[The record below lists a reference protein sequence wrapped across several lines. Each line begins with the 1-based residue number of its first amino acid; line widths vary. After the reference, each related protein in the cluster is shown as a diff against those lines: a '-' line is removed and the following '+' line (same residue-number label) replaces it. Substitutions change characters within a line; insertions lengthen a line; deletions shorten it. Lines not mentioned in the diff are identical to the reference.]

1 MRDEMKKK
9 QLQAIMAK
17 RIRQFRLEHNLTQ
30 EQMAEKL
37 RISPRSYGDLE
48 RGTMGCSLQTYLQ
61 FLMCLPETERR
72 LLEKEYEQIANEEE
86 NRNEDHEERRPH
98 RRNLQPLI

>member
-1 MRDEMKKK
+1 VRDDIKK
-9 QLQAIMAK
+9 QMQAIMSK

-61 FLMCLPETERR
+61 FLMCLPEEERR
-72 LLEKEYEQIANEEE
+72 LLEKEYEQLTKEEVHG
-86 NRNEDHEERRPH
+86 NEDDEGHGSH
-98 RRNLQPLI
+98 RRDLQPLI